1 MTSPTKN
8 GHAAA
13 GVAETVAPDLQTLAL
28 AYLAGGV
35 SLVPCSSKTKQP
47 DFNLLPKDNTG
58 KATWE
63 PYQAERPTPATV
75 ARWFKRGCQSVAA
88 IGGKVSGGLLILD
101 FDVARFYE
109 AWKLEV
115 GPLADPLPLQRTGR
129 VDGGFQVAL
138 RCLKP
143 GQSTKLAWVPD
154 ETEETGRKCAIE
166 TKAEGG
172 YAVMPGSL
180 HPTGRRYEAISG
192 DFANIPTVPQAVADA
207 LLAAAR
213 KLDECPFT
221 RQQLEAQRKAAET
234 SEKHKAGSNGQA
246 SVIDA
251 YNQATTI
258 EAELKARGY
267 IQCGDRWKRPGGK
280 SLSVFVSEGRSF
292 HHSSNDPLS
301 DGYWHLPFDVYCQFE
316 HGGDCKKA
324 VKAAAELLGIKSS
337 KKKKTSGHKNTSESF
352 PLTDTGLAER
362 FANQHGGAVRYCHAW
377 GKSLCWD
384 KQRWKID
391 DQGAI
396 DQLAKQTARSILAEA
411 ANEPDDDDRKAL
423 VSFAHSAESAHKRE
437 AMLKLARSE
446 PPIPIVPAAL
456 DKDPWIFNCP
466 NGSID
471 LHTGKLC
478 EHRREDYI
486 TKLCPVEYQ
495 PDAPCPTWLKTLDRI
510 FDGDHDVTGYLQR
523 FIGYCLTGDVS
534 EQILNI
540 WHGVGANGKSTV
552 ANALME
558 MLGPDYAMKAAADL
572 LLQKYGNEHPTALT
586 DLHGKR
592 FVACIETDDGRR
604 MAESLV
610 KELTGGDIIRAR
622 RMREDYWEFSPT
634 HKVVLACNH
643 RPTVRGTDHAIW
655 RRLRLVP
662 FSVVIPPHE
671 RDKHLPAKL
680 RAELAGILAW
690 AVRGCLDWQRQG
702 LGEPKAVVEA
712 TAEYQTAEDTL
723 RNFIQDCCTTGPG
736 ARVKAAALLDSY
748 REWSGDRHITVRKLT
763 GILTEVGIQK
773 YTNNGLW
780 YRGVGLLDNG
790 TTEQRNDF

>member
-1 MTSPTKN
+1 M
-8 GHAAA
+8 
-13 GVAETVAPDLQTLAL
+13 
-28 AYLAGGV
+28 
-35 SLVPCSSKTKQP
+35 
-47 DFNLLPKDNTG
+47 
-58 KATWE
+58 
-63 PYQAERPTPATV
+63 
-75 ARWFKRGCQSVAA
+75 
-88 IGGKVSGGLLILD
+88 
-101 FDVARFYE
+101 
-109 AWKLEV
+109 
-115 GPLADPLPLQRTGR
+115 
-129 VDGGFQVAL
+129 
-138 RCLKP
+138 
-143 GQSTKLAWVPD
+143 
-154 ETEETGRKCAIE
+154 
-166 TKAEGG
+166 
-172 YAVMPGSL
+172 
-180 HPTGRRYEAISG
+180 
-192 DFANIPTVPQAVADA
+192 
-207 LLAAAR
+207 
-213 KLDECPFT
+213 
-221 RQQLEAQRKAAET
+221 
-234 SEKHKAGSNGQA
+234 
-246 SVIDA
+246 
-251 YNQATTI
+251 
-258 EAELKARGY
+258 
-267 IQCGDRWKRPGGK
+267 
-280 SLSVFVSEGRSF
+280 
-292 HHSSNDPLS
+292 
-301 DGYWHLPFDVYCQFE
+301 
-316 HGGDCKKA
+316 
-324 VKAAAELLGIKSS
+324 
-337 KKKKTSGHKNTSESF
+337 
-352 PLTDTGLAER
+352 
-362 FANQHGGAVRYCHAW
+362 
-377 GKSLCWD
+377 
-384 KQRWKID
+384 
-391 DQGAI
+391 
-396 DQLAKQTARSILAEA
+396 AKQTARSILAEA

-534 EQILNI
+534 EQIFNI